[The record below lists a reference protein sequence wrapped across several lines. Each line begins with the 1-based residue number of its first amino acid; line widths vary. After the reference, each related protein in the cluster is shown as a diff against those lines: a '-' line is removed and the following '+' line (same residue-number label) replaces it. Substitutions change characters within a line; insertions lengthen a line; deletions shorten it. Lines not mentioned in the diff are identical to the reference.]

1 MGYKM
6 PLKSWFSLFGLTCSA
21 FIFNTSEFI
30 PMGLL
35 TDIAA
40 DFVTTEA
47 RAGIIISVYAWVVT
61 LLSLPLMI
69 LASRFELRKLIL
81 ATLCVFV
88 LFQLLSSIS
97 ANYSM
102 LMFSRIGV
110 ACAHSI
116 FWSIVS
122 PIAVRIVPPNCQPL
136 ALSMIVTG
144 TSIAMIFGLPLG
156 RFIGLQVGWRM
167 TFLCIGLFALV
178 LLGYLTY
185 LLPKVPSR
193 GQFTFRQV
201 PSLFQNRLLLGI
213 YLLTFAMAA
222 ATYTAYSYI
231 EPFLKQIAQMPDTY
245 ITFTLMT
252 FGAMGILGSIAFSK
266 LYPLEPCRFI
276 SIAILGIA
284 SCILLLK
291 PSTTLAGS
299 LLIIL
304 PCSLWGIC
312 FTAFNISLQA
322 EIINYSP
329 QNATAVSMSIYSGIF
344 NLGIGIGT
352 SLGGIVCTWLTIADI
367 GYAGGLTALAAFFF
381 WYKKVYPLKK
391 AMQ

>member
-1 MGYKM
+1 
-6 PLKSWFSLFGLTCSA
+6 
-21 FIFNTSEFI
+21 
-30 PMGLL
+30 
-35 TDIAA
+35 
-40 DFVTTEA
+40 
-47 RAGIIISVYAWVVT
+47 
-61 LLSLPLMI
+61 
-69 LASRFELRKLIL
+69 
-81 ATLCVFV
+81 
-88 LFQLLSSIS
+88 
-97 ANYSM
+97 
-102 LMFSRIGV
+102 
-110 ACAHSI
+110 
-116 FWSIVS
+116 
-122 PIAVRIVPPNCQPL
+122 
-136 ALSMIVTG
+136 
-144 TSIAMIFGLPLG
+144 
-156 RFIGLQVGWRM
+156 
-167 TFLCIGLFALV
+167 
-178 LLGYLTY
+178 
-185 LLPKVPSR
+185 
-193 GQFTFRQV
+193 
-201 PSLFQNRLLLGI
+201 
-213 YLLTFAMAA
+213 
-222 ATYTAYSYI
+222 
-231 EPFLKQIAQMPDTY
+231 MPDTY